1 MGFETEITNFIGD
14 LIKTYRLELVL
25 NENDKFDSDIFISDI
40 NTWIK
45 FHYLNSTSVK
55 QEKSVEEYI
64 NPKISHLNIIHIW
77 EDQWNHQMEKV
88 KSKLRSLLGVT
99 ERIHGRKTKIVNLN
113 NSQLIEFLRDNH
125 LNVPIKG
132 KYKFG
137 LTYNNELVAVISFSK
152 RREILR
158 DNEIYNSYELL
169 RFCNK
174 LNYTVVG
181 GFSKLLRYFIDMR
194 NPDDIMSYIDADWSS
209 GKSLI
214 SSGFEVDNFKE
225 PMEFWLNT
233 ISGKREYPD
242 IVLQDHNQAIG
253 LKSNKNKLDQFLFKN
268 NYIKVYNSG
277 SYKLILK
284 LK

>member
-1 MGFETEITNFIGD
+1 MGFETEITSFIGD

-242 IVLQDHNQAIG
+242 IVLQDHNQAID